1 MPGCI
6 ANRRKVPEEN
16 LPRDEE
22 TLKAML
28 DPARLPQH
36 VAVIMDGNGRWAVKR
51 GLPRSVGHR
60 AGVKSLREVV
70 RLACELGIRAL
81 SAYAFSTENWRR
93 PPEEVSF
100 LMDLFVEYAERELPE
115 LKENNIRVKI
125 IGRREGLPDR
135 VREAVDRLEY
145 ETREGERLILALA
158 LNYGARWEIVDAV
171 RAIARKVRAG
181 ELQPEEVDEAVVSS
195 HLYTAGLPDPDL
207 LIRPAGE
214 MRVSNFLLWQL
225 AYTEFYL
232 TPVLW
237 PDFGRV
243 EFLQALVSY
252 QQRER
257 RFGGLIRNLL
267 NPPDSE

>member
-1 MPGCI
+1 MLSRI
-6 ANRRKVPEEN
+6 ANRRKTPGQE
-16 LPRDEE
+16 LPRDEAA
-22 TLKAML
+22 LRAML
-28 DPARLPQH
+28 NPARLPRH

-70 RLACELGIRAL
+70 RLAGELGIGAL

-100 LMDLFVEYAERELPE
+100 LMELFVEYAERELADLQRNE
-115 LKENNIRVKI
+115 VRVKV
-125 IGRREGLPDR
+125 IGRREGLPER
-135 VREAVDRLEY
+135 VREAIALLER
-145 ETREGERLILALA
+145 ETLKGERLTLNLAV
-158 LNYGARWEIVDAV
+158 NYGARWEIVDAV
-171 RAIARKVRAG
+171 RAIARKVKEG
-181 ELQPEEVDEAVVSS
+181 KLQPEEIDEEVFGS

-225 AYTEFYL
+225 AYTEFYV

-243 EFLQALVSY
+243 EFLQALVSF
-252 QQRER
+252 QRRER
-257 RFGGLIRNLL
+257 RFGGLNRN
-267 NPPDSE
+267 PAG

>member
-1 MPGCI
+1 MLSRI
-6 ANRRKVPEEN
+6 ANRRKMPEQE
-16 LPRDEE
+16 LPRDEA
-22 TLKAML
+22 TLRAML
-28 DPARLPQH
+28 NPARLPRH

-70 RLACELGIRAL
+70 RLAGELGIGAL

-100 LMDLFVEYAERELPE
+100 LMELFVEYAERELAE
-115 LKENNIRVKI
+115 LQRNEVRVKV
-125 IGRREGLPDR
+125 IGRLEGLPER
-135 VREAVDRLEY
+135 VREAIARLER
-145 ETREGERLILALA
+145 ETLKGERLTLNLAV
-158 LNYGARWEIVDAV
+158 NYGARWEIVDAV
-171 RAIARKVRAG
+171 RAIARKVKEG
-181 ELQPEEVDEAVVSS
+181 KLQPEEIDEKVFSS

-225 AYTEFYL
+225 AYTEFYV

-243 EFLQALVSY
+243 EFLQALVSF
-252 QQRER
+252 QRRER
-257 RFGGLIRNLL
+257 RFGGLNRN
-267 NPPDSE
+267 PVG